1 MNFGRY
7 ELNKQHARAYHWCG
21 GTHLAL
27 VTGVYGVG
35 LVTIIAREDVD
46 KVAVHAR
53 HQGVELEQVEQRV
66 LAALAASLHVSACA
80 AVQRGG
86 GRALAAGAQP
96 QLTEPAGACTGPQR
110 AQMRHVAPPQHI
122 GRAAAA
128 AARRAPAL
136 SLAAR
141 SLLFQVAR
149 AQPGVEARER
159 THGQARGR
167 HQQQQQQRRRSH
179 GGGGAASGGRP
190 AGRGAASYRIAHG
203 DLLSRP
209 GPRGRRAVWA
219 RRHVA
224 LSPLD

>member
-1 MNFGRY
+1 MYGER
-7 ELNKQHARAYHWCG
+7 L
-21 GTHLAL
+21 LAI
-27 VTGVYGVG
+27 VAT
-35 LVTIIAREDVD
+35 EDVD
-46 KVAVHAR
+46 EVAVHAR
-53 HQGVELEQVEQRV
+53 DHRVQAEEVVQRA
-66 LAALAASLHVSACA
+66 LAALPAGEHVGARDL
-80 AVQRGG
+80 VERGG
-86 GRALAAGAQP
+86 GGALAAGAQP
-96 QLTEPAGACTGPQR
+96 QRGEAARACTGPER
-110 AQMRHVAPPQHI
+110 AQQRHVAPRERL

-136 SLAAR
+136 APAAC
-141 SLLFQVAR
+141 LFLQVAR

-203 DLLSRP
+203 DLLARP
-209 GPRGRRAVWA
+209 GPRGRRAGWA

-224 LSPLD
+224 RSPLD

>member
-1 MNFGRY
+1 M
-7 ELNKQHARAYHWCG
+7 LS
-21 GTHLAL
+21 THLAL
-27 VTGVYGVG
+27 VTRVYGVR
-35 LVTIIAREDVD
+35 LAAIVASEDVD
-46 KVAVHAR
+46 EVAVHAR
-53 HQGVELEQVEQRV
+53 DHGVQAEEV
-66 LAALAASLHVSACA
+66 
-80 AVQRGG
+80 VQRALTALPAGEHVVARALVERGG
-86 GRALAAGAQP
+86 RRALAARAQP
-96 QLTEPAGACTGPQR
+96 QRGEAPRAGTRPER
-110 AQMRHVAPPQHI
+110 AQVRHVASRQGL

-128 AARRAPAL
+128 ASRRAPAL
-136 SLAAR
+136 APAACA
-141 SLLFQVAR
+141 LLLQVAR

-203 DLLSRP
+203 DLLARP

-224 LSPLD
+224 RSPLD

>member
-1 MNFGRY
+1 MSSRGD
-7 ELNKQHARAYHWCG
+7 
-21 GTHLAL
+21 THLAL
-27 VTGVYGVG
+27 VTRVHGVG
-35 LVTIIAREDVD
+35 LVAIVSSEDVD
-46 KVAVHAR
+46 EIAVHAR
-53 HQGVELEQVEQRV
+53 NHSVETEEVVQRA
-66 LAALAASLHVSACA
+66 LAALPAGEHVGARA
-80 AVQRGG
+80 AVQRGS
-86 GRALAAGAQP
+86 GRALAARAQP
-96 QLTEPAGACTGPQR
+96 QLGEALRACTDTQR
-110 AQMRHVAPPQHI
+110 AQVRHVALRQRV

-136 SLAAR
+136 AHAAR
-141 SLLFQVAR
+141 ALLLQVAR

-203 DLLSRP
+203 DLLARP
-209 GPRGRRAVWA
+209 GPRGRRAGWA

-224 LSPLD
+224 RSPLD

>member
-1 MNFGRY
+1 M
-7 ELNKQHARAYHWCG
+7 H
-21 GTHLAL
+21 
-27 VTGVYGVG
+27 GVG
-35 LVTIIAREDVD
+35 LVAVVSVEDADEVT
-46 KVAVHAR
+46 VHAR
-53 HQGVELEQVEQRV
+53 HHRVEREQVPQRV
-66 LAALAASLHVSACA
+66 LAAVAAGLHVSARA
-80 AVQRGG
+80 AVERRG

-96 QLTEPAGACTGPQR
+96 QLAQPARACTGPQR
-110 AQMRHVAPPQHI
+110 AQVRHVTPPQRV

-128 AARRAPAL
+128 AARRRRAAL

-141 SLLFQVAR
+141 TLLFQVAR

>member
-1 MNFGRY
+1 M
-7 ELNKQHARAYHWCG
+7 
-21 GTHLAL
+21 
-27 VTGVYGVG
+27 
-35 LVTIIAREDVD
+35 EDVD
-46 KVAVHAR
+46 EVAVHVR
-53 HQGVELEQVEQRV
+53 DHGVEPEEVVQR
-66 LAALAASLHVSACA
+66 ALAAVAAGQHVGARA

-96 QLTEPAGACTGPQR
+96 QLGEAVRAGTGRQPAQV
-110 AQMRHVAPPQHI
+110 RHVARRQHLR
-122 GRAAAA
+122 RAAAA
-128 AARRAPAL
+128 AARRATAL
-136 SLAAR
+136 GHAAR
-141 SLLFQVAR
+141 ALLLQIAR

-203 DLLSRP
+203 DLLARP
-209 GPRGRRAVWA
+209 GPRGRRAGWA

-224 LSPLD
+224 RSPLD